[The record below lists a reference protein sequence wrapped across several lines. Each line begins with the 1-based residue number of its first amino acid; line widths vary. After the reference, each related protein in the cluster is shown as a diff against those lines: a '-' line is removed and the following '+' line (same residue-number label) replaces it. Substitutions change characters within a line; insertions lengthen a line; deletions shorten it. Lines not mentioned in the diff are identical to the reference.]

1 MGHRQRHWRY
11 SRWAAGTMTSHRAPA
26 PDCLFCEGRPPRR
39 KAFALRGILRSEFG
53 RTACR
58 AVLGGPT
65 NEPSTDM
72 KNFLKLLSTAILP
85 LLLLCACARQ
95 EEQSTAPEP
104 EPPAV
109 ETVLPAVLD
118 MESGDS
124 AAPDP
129 QPEAEPEPEELAVD
143 ALLASMTLEEKVGQM
158 FFVRCPA
165 VKAEEKISTYR
176 LGGYLLFTR
185 DFKDAAGEWL
195 TAEAFMDK
203 LDSYQAASAI
213 PLFIGVDEEGGTVA
227 RASRNPNLFG
237 EKCKSPQELF
247 AENKWTAIGEDAID
261 KSSGLLSYGIN
272 VNFAP
277 VADVSTDPADF
288 IYARAF
294 GQDARMTAVYVEFVV
309 SEAGKAAVRDGTP
322 DGPLRHIGSVLKHF
336 PGYGNNADTHTGV
349 AIDERPC
356 EQFAAEDF
364 LPFRAGIRA
373 GAGSVLV
380 SHNVVRCMDENFPA
394 SLSPEVHRILR
405 EELGFEGVILT
416 DDLAM
421 DAVEAYAEDG
431 SVAVLAVLAGND
443 MIVTT
448 DFETQIPLVIEAVQT
463 GIIQESAVDAAVR
476 RILAWKY
483 DLGLIQ

>member
-1 MGHRQRHWRY
+1 M
-11 SRWAAGTMTSHRAPA
+11 
-26 PDCLFCEGRPPRR
+26 
-39 KAFALRGILRSEFG
+39 
-53 RTACR
+53 
-58 AVLGGPT
+58 
-65 NEPSTDM
+65 
-72 KNFLKLLSTAILP
+72 
-85 LLLLCACARQ
+85 LLLLCACARRQ
-95 EEQSTAPEP
+95 DAPASPAPEP
-104 EPPAV
+104 PEAEPIP
-109 ETVLPAVLD
+109 PAVLD
-118 MESGDS
+118 TDPGEPVVPILQPQ
-124 AAPDP
+124 AVPEPKPDP
-129 QPEAEPEPEELAVD
+129 REEAVETFLSA
-143 ALLASMTLEEKVGQM
+143 MTLEEKVGQM

-165 VKAEEKISTYR
+165 VNAEEKISACH
-176 LGGYLLFTR
+176 LGGYLLFIR

-195 TAEAFMDK
+195 TAEAFMSK

-227 RASRNPNLFG
+227 RASRNPNLFP
-237 EKCKSPQELF
+237 EKFKSPQEVYAAGLADAPDYGF
-247 AENKWTAIGEDAID
+247 NAGMDWIQGDAVNKNC
-261 KSSGLLSYGIN
+261 GLHDYGIN
-272 VNFAP
+272 VNFGP

-294 GQDARMTAVYVEFVV
+294 GQDAEMTAYFVGVVVYEMGHAHV
-309 SEAGKAAVRDGTP
+309 
-322 DGPLRHIGSVLKHF
+322 GSVLKHF
-336 PGYGNNADTHTGV
+336 PGYGSNADTHTGV
-349 AIDERPC
+349 AIDERPY
-356 EQFAAEDF
+356 EQFVAEDF
-364 LPFRAGIRA
+364 LPFQEGIDA

-421 DAVEAYAEDG
+421 DAVEAYAKDG

-448 DFETQIPLVIEAVQT
+448 DFETQIPLVIEAVRA

-476 RILAWKY
+476 RVLAWKY

>member
-1 MGHRQRHWRY
+1 MGHRQRR
-11 SRWAAGTMTSHRAPA
+11 AAT
-26 PDCLFCEGRPPRR
+26 LPRR
-39 KAFALRGILRSEFG
+39 KASALRGKQRSIAG
-53 RTACR
+53 RVDHST
-58 AVLGGPT
+58 LEGLS
-65 NEPSTDM
+65 NKPSTDM
-72 KNFLKLLSTAILP
+72 KHFLNFFVTAGFL

-95 EEQSTAPEP
+95 EEQPAAPEP
-104 EPPAV
+104 DPPAV
-109 ETVLPAVLD
+109 ETILPAVLD
-118 MESGDS
+118 MESGES
-124 AAPDP
+124 AAPDH
-129 QPEAEPEPEELAVD
+129 QPEAEPEPDPKELAVD
-143 ALLASMTLEEKVGQM
+143 TLLASMSLEEKVGQM

-165 VKAEEKISTYR
+165 VNAGEKISACH

-203 LDSYQAASAI
+203 LDSCQAASAI
-213 PLFIGVDEEGGTVA
+213 PLLIGVDEEGGTVA
-227 RASRNPNLFG
+227 RASRNPNLFK

-247 AENKWTAIGEDAID
+247 AENKWTAIGEDAVYKNRD
-261 KSSGLLSYGIN
+261 LLSYGIN

-309 SEAGKAAVRDGTP
+309 SEAGKASVRDIRDGTLN
-322 DGPLRHIGSVLKHF
+322 GPICHIGCVLKHF

-349 AIDERPC
+349 AIDDRPYD
-356 EQFAAEDF
+356 QFVAEDF
-364 LPFRAGIRA
+364 LPFQAGIKA

-380 SHNVVRCMDENFPA
+380 SHNVVKCMDENFPA

-405 EELGFEGVILT
+405 EDLGFEGVILT

-421 DAVEAYAEDG
+421 DAVEAYAKDG

-448 DFETQIPLVIEAVQT
+448 DFETQIPLVIEAVQA

-476 RILAWKY
+476 RVLGWKY